1 VIGLALYRAA
11 TGLGGPLIRLYLAR
25 RRASGKE
32 DQERF
37 GERLGISARPR
48 PSGRLVWMH
57 AASVGE
63 ATSLLPLIDRMRQL
77 WPAHAILLTTGT
89 VTSAQVMADR
99 LPEGAFHQF
108 VPVDRMTYVRRFL
121 GHWRPDLAVWA
132 ESEFWPNMVRETAR
146 QGIPMVL
153 VQGRISPRSYAGWRR
168 HHRVIRRLLAG
179 FTVCLGQTEAD
190 AERLRALGAAGA
202 ECRGNLKYAAP
213 PLPAGADA
221 IIELEQAFQT
231 RPRWLAA
238 STHPGEEEIAG
249 EVHRRLRD
257 RRRDL
262 LTIIVPRHPERG
274 PAIATI
280 LGGSGLTV
288 ARRAAGEPVTPETE
302 VYIADTIGELGL
314 FYRLAPIAF
323 IGKSLAAEG
332 GQNPLEAAQLGCAI
346 VHGPHMENFAQIAK
360 SLDAAGASVGVTT
373 AEELSAVVLR
383 LLADDTERLRRAAAA
398 RAVAVAEAGV
408 LDAVVDVVA
417 PFMDSVSRGGRR
429 ADA

>member
-1 VIGLALYRAA
+1 MALALYRIA

-32 DQERF
+32 DSERF
-37 GERLGISARPR
+37 GERLGVSARPR

-63 ATSLLPLIDRMRQL
+63 ATSLLPLMARMRQL
-77 WPAHAILLTTGT
+77 WPGHAILLTTGT
-89 VTSAQVMADR
+89 VTSARVMAER
-99 LPEGAFHQF
+99 LPEGAFHQY
-108 VPVDRMTYVRRFL
+108 VPVDRMAYVRRFL
-121 GHWRPDLAVWA
+121 NHWRPDLAVWA
-132 ESEFWPNMVRETAR
+132 ESEFWPNMVSETAR
-146 QGIPMVL
+146 RRIPLIL
-153 VQGRISPRSYAGWRR
+153 VQGRISTRSFAGWRR
-168 HHRVIRRLLAG
+168 HHRLIRRLLG
-179 FTVCLGQTEAD
+179 DFTLCLGQTEAD
-190 AERLRALGAAGA
+190 ASRLRALGAANA

-213 PLPAGADA
+213 PLPARADA
-221 IIELEQAFQT
+221 LIEMEHILQA

-257 RRRDL
+257 RRKGL

-274 PAIATI
+274 PAIATV

-288 ARRAAGEPVTPETE
+288 ARRAAGEPVAPETE

-346 VHGPHMENFAQIAK
+346 VHGPHMANFAQIMERLAE
-360 SLDAAGASVGVTT
+360 AGASVAVTS
-373 AEELSAVVLR
+373 AEELAAVVLR
-383 LLADDTERLRRAAAA
+383 LLADDGERTRRAAAA
-398 RAVAVAEAGV
+398 RAVAAAEAGV
-408 LDAVVDVVA
+408 LDAVVDVIA
-417 PFMDSVSRGGRR
+417 PFMDAASRGGSR